1 MVVAELCHRK
11 QKIYNAEKLNIIL
24 KFTIICWFLD
34 LCWRSHSVSADTTCQ
49 CQDFQKV
56 FKICCIY
63 NRNNVAQ
70 KLKQITDIHPNKI
83 ESEKKI

>member
-34 LCWRSHSVSADTTCQ
+34 LCWRSHSVSADTTMSMPR
-49 CQDFQKV
+49 FPKG
-56 FKICCIY
+56 
-63 NRNNVAQ
+63 
-70 KLKQITDIHPNKI
+70 L
-83 ESEKKI
+83 